1 MILKILLTICAIIGI
16 TIGILSQPLDGPYTI
31 GGSIPNLSTLQ
42 LCNAMLHALN
52 Y

>member
-16 TIGILSQPLDGPYTI
+16 TNGILSQPLDGPYTL
-31 GGSIPNLSTLQ
+31 GGSIPDFSTLQ
-42 LCNAMLHALN
+42 LCKAMPQALN